1 MPHTKIACLGAGS
14 FYFPGVLGDIAIT
27 PGLAGSE
34 ITLYDLDFEKAE
46 LMAGLTKRFAETAG
60 ARLRIRACRRL
71 ADALDGAG
79 FALSSIGGSGASMGG
94 VYGTA
99 VHDAD
104 LLIPS
109 RYGIYQIVGDTAG
122 PAGMMMGLRS
132 VPAYLA
138 ICKEMQKRCPDA
150 VMISHS
156 NPMAVL
162 CRAMVKY
169 GGIEKVIGICHGVQG
184 GIAQVAHLLGCE
196 PEDLDTVWIGTNH
209 YYWFTRIRLHGKD
222 VYPEVMAKA
231 AAREAPH
238 GERMSE
244 LLSEAYGYRLVY
256 CEDGHALEFYPYLA
270 QLRDPM
276 EMPYG
281 YGERRG
287 PRYAELESGRPQ
299 RRRKPT
305 PKQQATQRT
314 KQLHEYKERLDRCGL
329 PQQSSAIR
337 GEGIAG
343 LVEAIASGRRE
354 VRIVN
359 IPNRGVVSN
368 LPDYAILEV
377 EGVTDSCGVRGI
389 QVGEAPLSL
398 MGILQK
404 RIAWQE
410 LVADA
415 AAKGDRN
422 LALQAL
428 LLDEMA
434 IPPEKARAMLDELL
448 AASRDLLPQFG

>member
-14 FYFPGVLGDIAIT
+14 FYFPGVLGDIAVT

-34 ITLYDLDFEKAE
+34 ITLYDLDFDKAE
-46 LMAGLTKRFAETAG
+46 LMAGLAKRFAETAG
-60 ARLRIRACRRL
+60 ARLRICACRRL

-99 VHDAD
+99 AHDAD

-150 VMISHS
+150 VMINHS

-184 GIAQVAHLLGCE
+184 GIGQVAHLLGCE
-196 PEDLDTVWIGTNH
+196 PEDLEVVWVGTNH
-209 YYWFTRIRLHGKD
+209 YYWFTRIRMHGKD

-231 AAREAPH
+231 AARETPH
-238 GERMSE
+238 GEQMSQ

-287 PRYAELESGRPQ
+287 PRYAEIEKRWRQ
-299 RRRKPT
+299 RGRKPT
-305 PKQQATQRT
+305 PKQQAAQRK
-314 KQLHEYKERLDRCGL
+314 KQLQEYKERLDKCSL
-329 PQQSSAIR
+329 PQPSSAIR

-422 LALQAL
+422 VALQAL

-434 IPPEKARAMLDELL
+434 IPPEKAGKMLDELL
-448 AASRDLLPQFG
+448 AASRDLLPQFE